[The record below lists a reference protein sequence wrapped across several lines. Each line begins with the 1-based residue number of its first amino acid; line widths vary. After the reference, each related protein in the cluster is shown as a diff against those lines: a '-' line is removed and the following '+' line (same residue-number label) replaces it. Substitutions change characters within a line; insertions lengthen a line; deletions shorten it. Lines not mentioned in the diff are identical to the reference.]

1 MRRGVINSSSARRG
15 HFPHLTHVACMD
27 RRPSQSSSVIS
38 LCLASAST
46 PLMACLTYGEQSPG
60 TAPTKV
66 GKSKTSPIRLPC
78 YPTAPRQNT
87 GIKRAKAVR
96 GKRENHGRVNSYA
109 WGFHFRLRAAG
120 RSAPLY
126 PVARKAGAV
135 GINTDSPR
143 HLFQNRGC
151 RRASVFGLAPEPRR
165 RLSALEPGS
174 YAPAGSR
181 HRVLYSQS
189 NPAIDLHVFAP
200 FRQAH
205 S

>member
-1 MRRGVINSSSARRG
+1 MRRGVTNSSSARRG
-15 HFPHLTHVACMD
+15 HFPHRTHVACMAL
-27 RRPSQSSSVIS
+27 RLSQSSSVIS
-38 LCLASAST
+38 SCLTSAST

-60 TAPTKV
+60 IAPTNV
-66 GKSKTSPIRLPC
+66 GKSKNSPIDLPR
-78 YPTAPRQNT
+78 YPTAPRQNA
-87 GIKRAKAVR
+87 GISDANLVR
-96 GKRENHGRVNSYA
+96 GKKNNHRRVNSYA

-120 RSAPLY
+120 GSAPLY

-135 GINTDSPR
+135 RLNADGPR
-143 HLFQNRGC
+143 HLIQDCGC
-151 RRASVFGLAPEPRR
+151 RRAPVFGLAPEPRR

-189 NPAIDLHVFAP
+189 NPTIDLHVFTP
-200 FRQAH
+200 CSQAH